1 MPQEI
6 IRDGKKYYEYTM
18 AEIEAVRMRGYV
30 NISQRSGRTKVSP
43 LMTQNSIGD
52 VRRNTKRLAD

>member
-6 IRDGKKYYEYTM
+6 IRDGKRYYEYTM
-18 AEIEAVRMRGYV
+18 AEIEAIRMRGYV